1 MQTEELGTTTGA
13 KAEKLVVLLGG
24 GGQQGFWMQHRL
36 DQDHLAGL
44 VRFHEYLDW
53 C

>member
-24 GGQQGFWMQHRL
+24 A
-36 DQDHLAGL
+36 AGL
-44 VRFHEYLDW
+44 LNATQSGPRASRWVSSFRFHEYLV
-53 C
+53 CC